1 MQRRACHLRVLKKT
15 KNMSNMD
22 KAKADA
28 EAKAQIDFAKGLE
41 ADPVRHQARRESAWG
56 EWYMQEYI
64 RLLNER
70 SQKQLNK
77 QYPTIG

>member
-1 MQRRACHLRVLKKT
+1 
-15 KNMSNMD
+15 MSNMD